1 MKMILRRG
9 NFERGWPLTYLDATG
24 ERCLVNKVLRIG
36 LENAEVGEF
45 GLKLDT
51 DKVISEEAEVLR
63 KL

>member
-1 MKMILRRG
+1 M
-9 NFERGWPLTYLDATG
+9 
-24 ERCLVNKVLRIG
+24 NKVLRIG